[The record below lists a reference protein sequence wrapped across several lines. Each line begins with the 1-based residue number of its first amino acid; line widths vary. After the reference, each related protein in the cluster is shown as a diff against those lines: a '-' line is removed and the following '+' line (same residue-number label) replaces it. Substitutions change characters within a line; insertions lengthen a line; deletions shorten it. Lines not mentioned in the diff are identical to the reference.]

1 MAKKGTFLHEA
12 WRPNKL
18 LETIVLC
25 LRNQNTFWNTSE
37 GLSVTWSARARCS
50 TLASCNSKII
60 HIYVFILCQMED
72 PIYSCFVSKK
82 LAKTVKS
89 SLSNGHLKFWAG
101 ARKLKA
107 NSKCFNLR
115 GILCK
120 IVGWPQKV
128 GWPKKTFLEK
138 VYQVDTSQNEKL
150 ETNTIRLFS
159 DQLDLSTR
167 SYAECAQK
175 AHYFYRFFRFFSAEK
190 LANFRFY
197 FTILCGRFQW
207 NFVPIWMI

>member
-1 MAKKGTFLHEA
+1 MSEEPKYVLKYIWRLISHVIGTCALF
-12 WRPNKL
+12 NFGKL
-18 LETIVLC
+18 QLKNYSHLC
-25 LRNQNTFWNTSE
+25 LYSLPDGRPYLF
-37 GLSVTWSARARCS
+37 L
-50 TLASCNSKII
+50 
-60 HIYVFILCQMED
+60 LC
-72 PIYSCFVSKK
+72 VKK

-101 ARKLKA
+101 AHKLKA